1 LVVESRA
8 LHTFGRHKQVGRF
21 IFTWIAACGL
31 ILLVQHF
38 RTFTVVS
45 FEIQV
50 REAASG
56 PYLHPCFYYDTGSG
70 FSEAEKTCFEY
81 NRHPISEF
89 QSYRI
94 VLPVRRP
101 VRQLRFDPLE
111 EPGIVALRK
120 VAVGRTRFTAD
131 AFRFA
136 AVNLARE
143 FGRTVVPLH
152 TVALTQE
159 GDTLVARLTGDDPYF
174 MLMSN
179 GLRRRAVLAL
189 RALLQAAAISLVFSI
204 ALVLLFR
211 LRARIWTGPPR
222 YRDALRRYVPTL
234 ATSARSVSLAALTAF
249 VVTTISAKV
258 FAILTS
264 ALRYGRPIAVTNLVA
279 APAESMAIGLLA
291 LAAVLII
298 MRADRIC
305 AGHSWMAPVR
315 VLLAGTQFLISLTL
329 VIFAL
334 FEILCSYVFWEW
346 GSYVDGSLIL
356 LAYESPTPD
365 SLHYY
370 LTRTPAAVA
379 ALAGVAMLML
389 FIFAVRIFRRRQVP
403 QRIVI
408 AFASIA
414 AIWSLGALSP
424 MRAPAAY
431 DPSVSSPIVLAFQTG
446 PDISG
451 GLDPKIA
458 PPDLASFHFPPPRP
472 VPAAYQHYRGAA
484 AGQDVIF
491 VVLESVRRA
500 NISLYGYPRETT
512 PYLSRLSHHAMVF
525 SNVYVAQPRSAKTME
540 SFTLG
545 TYPDPRIGAVNY
557 DPERILGRP
566 TFWGTLANRGY
577 KGYLGVNANPESDH
591 FAPFMKAAFG
601 PALERITGNADLVA
615 HYGEAARPPGTMGSD
630 TILVDDFLQWYQ
642 QKKEPVAAVIW
653 FAGAHHPYWATTK
666 KFPEHNIIDQ
676 YDNCIY
682 SSDIAIG
689 HLIDGIEK
697 TGRHPLVLIFG
708 DHGEALGEHAGDQL
722 HGTYLYNQSVR
733 IPMVLYSPTVFAE
746 RQDFAGR
753 FSMKDVPAT
762 MLYFL
767 GYDQQLGQSE
777 VAFSK
782 QPDDPVYMSN
792 VYGDFKLGMVSGLGP
807 EKFMY
812 LPNKNLGYLFDLA
825 TDPSEHNN
833 IVASRPADEINQR
846 EHQLIQWYFYQIQYL
861 EQAFPRRMGAET
873 ATATTPVLR

>member
-1 LVVESRA
+1 M
-8 LHTFGRHKQVGRF
+8 
-21 IFTWIAACGL
+21 

-174 MLMSN
+174 MLMAN

-189 RALLQAAAISLVFSI
+189 RARLQAAAISLVFSI

-365 SLHYY
+365 SLH
-370 LTRTPAAVA
+370 LLSHAHSSGGRGAGRRRDVDAFHFRGSDLPAATGSAANSNRLRFYSCNLVA
-379 ALAGVAMLML
+379 RRVEPHARARSLRSFRFLTDSPGISNRSGYKRRFGSQDRSARSSQLPFPAATPCSCCLSTLSWRRRRAGCHLCGAGVGKAGEY
-389 FIFAVRIFRRRQVP
+389 ITIRISSRDD
-403 QRIVI
+403 
-408 AFASIA
+408 
-414 AIWSLGALSP
+414 ALP
-424 MRAPAAY
+424 
-431 DPSVSSPIVLAFQTG
+431 
-446 PDISG
+446 
-451 GLDPKIA
+451 
-458 PPDLASFHFPPPRP
+458 
-472 VPAAYQHYRGAA
+472 
-484 AGQDVIF
+484 
-491 VVLESVRRA
+491 
-500 NISLYGYPRETT
+500 
-512 PYLSRLSHHAMVF
+512 
-525 SNVYVAQPRSAKTME
+525 
-540 SFTLG
+540 
-545 TYPDPRIGAVNY
+545 
-557 DPERILGRP
+557 
-566 TFWGTLANRGY
+566 
-577 KGYLGVNANPESDH
+577 
-591 FAPFMKAAFG
+591 
-601 PALERITGNADLVA
+601 
-615 HYGEAARPPGTMGSD
+615 
-630 TILVDDFLQWYQ
+630 
-642 QKKEPVAAVIW
+642 
-653 FAGAHHPYWATTK
+653 
-666 KFPEHNIIDQ
+666 
-676 YDNCIY
+676 
-682 SSDIAIG
+682 
-689 HLIDGIEK
+689 
-697 TGRHPLVLIFG
+697 
-708 DHGEALGEHAGDQL
+708 
-722 HGTYLYNQSVR
+722 
-733 IPMVLYSPTVFAE
+733 
-746 RQDFAGR
+746 
-753 FSMKDVPAT
+753 
-762 MLYFL
+762 
-767 GYDQQLGQSE
+767 
-777 VAFSK
+777 
-782 QPDDPVYMSN
+782 
-792 VYGDFKLGMVSGLGP
+792 
-807 EKFMY
+807 
-812 LPNKNLGYLFDLA
+812 
-825 TDPSEHNN
+825 
-833 IVASRPADEINQR
+833 
-846 EHQLIQWYFYQIQYL
+846 
-861 EQAFPRRMGAET
+861 
-873 ATATTPVLR
+873 